1 MARIRT
7 AAEAEVNAAEQMQR
21 LGYHDA
27 TALLGGVDGGI
38 DVYSARAYAQ
48 VKWRGGRADRADLQ
62 NLYGARGTSSGRDL
76 LYFAAAGYTDDAV
89 EYAEALG
96 IALFRCEPDGETPP
110 VGSHAPKLITA
121 ARHSAVAVAS
131 APSQAPAPGKASPVL
146 SVARTVWARVAAFLG
161 THWRLIGAIMCTL
174 VLLIA
179 PFGEGDVGLRVFAT
193 IASVVGA
200 PVFWLLYLQHRQVPG
215 R

>member
-48 VKWRGGRADRADLQ
+48 VKWRDGRADRSDLQ

-89 EYAEALG
+89 DYAEAVG

-110 VGSHAPKLITA
+110 VGSHAPKLISA
-121 ARHSAVAVAS
+121 ARNSAIAVAPA
-131 APSQAPAPGKASPVL
+131 ATQAPVRESPVR
-146 SVARTVWARVAAFLG
+146 SVARTVWDRVAAFLG
-161 THWRLIGAIMCTL
+161 THWRLIGAVLCTL
-174 VLLIA
+174 VLVIA

-200 PVFWLLYLQHRQVPG
+200 PVFWLLYLQNRQA
-215 R
+215 